1 MSYSRKKRSL
11 PLGRKRKPVAGG
23 KAPCVATRTM
33 TGPRRLSGRQ
43 ITGTDLPDRFPTLE
57 ELECDY
63 IQKVLHHVSD
73 NKTRAAKILG
83 INRVSLWRKIK
94 SMGLPQPAIWSEEI

>member
-1 MSYSRKKRSL
+1 MSSARKKRSASL
-11 PLGRKRKPVAGG
+11 VRKRKPVAGG
-23 KAPCVATRTM
+23 NIPFVAGRGM
-33 TGPRRLSGRQ
+33 VNPRRLNGRKISGAEMS
-43 ITGTDLPDRFPTLE
+43 GDRFPTLV

-63 IQKVLHHVSD
+63 IQKVLRHVSD

-94 SMGLPQPAIWSEEI
+94 SMGLPQPAI